1 MHENDMYKIFIALQ
15 EYINSSKDDIK
26 VYYEEASKQA
36 TMPYGVI
43 SDPVETRLN
52 YGKLIYFDINIWSKE
67 PDTGVALEEKV
78 QSLINLIDKHIFSD
92 EKAVIYFESQRP
104 VADPEFELIKRQI
117 TFSIRLF

>member
-1 MHENDMYKIFIALQ
+1 MRENDMYKIFIALQ

-26 VYYEEASKQA
+26 VYYEEASKKA

-43 SDPVETRLN
+43 NDPVETRLN

-67 PDTGVALEEKV
+67 PNTGVELEEKV

-92 EKAVIYFESQRP
+92 EKAVIYFESQKP
-104 VADPEFELIKRQI
+104 GTDPEFELIKKQI

>member
-1 MHENDMYKIFIALQ
+1 MRENDMYKIFIALQ

-43 SDPVETRLN
+43 NDPVETRLN

-67 PDTGVALEEKV
+67 PNTGVELEEKV

-92 EKAVIYFESQRP
+92 EKAVIYFESQKP
-104 VADPEFELIKRQI
+104 GTDPEFELIKKQI